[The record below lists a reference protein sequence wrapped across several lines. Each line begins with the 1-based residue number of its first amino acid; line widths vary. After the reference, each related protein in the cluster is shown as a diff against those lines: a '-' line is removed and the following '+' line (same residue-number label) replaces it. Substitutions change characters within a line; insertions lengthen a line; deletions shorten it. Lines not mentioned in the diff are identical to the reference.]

1 MALTLPIEPI
11 SAVKREMLERD
22 DEMRRLRAMLRQIQL
37 THQAKVFAGVKD
49 ARNQQIRSRGVARN
63 GFSQPLDQR

>member
-1 MALTLPIEPI
+1 MALTLPIETI

-37 THQAKVFAGVKD
+37 THQAKIIAGVKD
-49 ARNQQIRSRGVARN
+49 ARHQQIRCRAVARN
-63 GFSQPLDQR
+63 DFSQPFD

>member
-22 DEMRRLRAMLRQIQL
+22 DEMRRLRAMLRQVQL
-37 THQAKVFAGVKD
+37 THQAKIFTGVKD
-49 ARNQQIRSRGVARN
+49 ARHQQIRSRGVARN
-63 GFSQPLDQR
+63 DFSQPID